1 MLIPF
6 FSLYCVDAA
15 TVHGTIYDSDI
26 EVVNGVIVTINTL
39 PEQTSVASQGDYSFE
54 VNVGDYFI
62 EFEYFEENQLVYSQ
76 IEEISIIEEGNYLI
90 DIILLPNLNDDITED
105 NLDVINPYNGSS
117 TYWIV
122 YIILLLIVS
131 YFVWRKIKNPPL
143 KKTSLEEDD
152 IKKVQDEYV
161 NAAKNAIAAGFDG
174 IELHGANGYLI
185 DQFINPGANK
195 RTDNYGGSPEN
206 RNRFAIEV
214 ARKVAEAIGP
224 EHTAIRLSPYGV
236 FNDMEIFDGIEDA
249 FEHLAIELNK
259 LKLLYIHLVDH
270 ASMGAPEVPDSI
282 KQKIRNAFK
291 GILIMSGGMNK
302 NKAQQL
308 IDEKKG
314 DLMAFARGFLANP
327 DLVLRL
333 DQNLPLNEPDHS
345 TFYTP
350 GEKGYTDYPVHK

>member
-152 IKKVQDEYV
+152 IKKVLEVIQKEGGRTTQKDIRKKLFLSE
-161 NAAKNAIAAGFDG
+161 AKASLILT
-174 IELHGANGYLI
+174 EL
-185 DQFINPGANK
+185 
-195 RTDNYGGSPEN
+195 
-206 RNRFAIEV
+206 
-214 ARKVAEAIGP
+214 
-224 EHTAIRLSPYGV
+224 EHDKKIRRIKKGRG
-236 FNDMEIFDGIEDA
+236 NII
-249 FEHLAIELNK
+249 ILNK
-259 LKLLYIHLVDH
+259 
-270 ASMGAPEVPDSI
+270 
-282 KQKIRNAFK
+282 
-291 GILIMSGGMNK
+291 
-302 NKAQQL
+302 
-308 IDEKKG
+308 
-314 DLMAFARGFLANP
+314 
-327 DLVLRL
+327 
-333 DQNLPLNEPDHS
+333 
-345 TFYTP
+345 
-350 GEKGYTDYPVHK
+350 